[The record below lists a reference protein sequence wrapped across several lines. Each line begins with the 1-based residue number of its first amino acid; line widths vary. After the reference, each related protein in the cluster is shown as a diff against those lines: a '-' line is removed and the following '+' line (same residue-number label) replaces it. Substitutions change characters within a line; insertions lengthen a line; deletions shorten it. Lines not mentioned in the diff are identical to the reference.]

1 MKPPQKSEPAKSV
14 KALID
19 ELSAVRAVVLDK
31 QPAANPGERAMFE
44 ARLFESWVIDR
55 LAQHEC
61 QMSMIGEEL
70 AGVQKELAALRKIV
84 PPPTKKTQKDKKKG
98 KKKG

>member
-1 MKPPQKSEPAKSV
+1 MKPPQKSELTKAS

-31 QPAANPGERAMFE
+31 QQSASVGERAMFE
-44 ARLFESWVIDR
+44 ARLFESWVLDR

-61 QMSMIGEEL
+61 QMTMIWEEL

-84 PPPTKKTQKDKKKG
+84 PLKKQKEKKKG
-98 KKKG
+98 

>member
-1 MKPPQKSEPAKSV
+1 MKPPQKSELTKIA

-31 QPAANPGERAMFE
+31 QQTANAGERARFE
-44 ARLFESWVIDR
+44 ARLFESWVLDR

-61 QMSMIGEEL
+61 QVSMIGEEL

-84 PPPTKKTQKDKKKG
+84 PQPTKKKPQKDKKKG
-98 KKKG
+98 

>member
-1 MKPPQKSEPAKSV
+1 MKPPQKSELAKRV
-14 KALID
+14 KALVD

-31 QPAANPGERAMFE
+31 QPAASPGERAMFE

-61 QMSMIGEEL
+61 QVSLIGEEA
-70 AGVQKELAALRKIV
+70 AGVRKELAALRKSV
-84 PPPTKKTQKDKKKG
+84 LQTKTKNPKEKKKG
-98 KKKG
+98 KSRG